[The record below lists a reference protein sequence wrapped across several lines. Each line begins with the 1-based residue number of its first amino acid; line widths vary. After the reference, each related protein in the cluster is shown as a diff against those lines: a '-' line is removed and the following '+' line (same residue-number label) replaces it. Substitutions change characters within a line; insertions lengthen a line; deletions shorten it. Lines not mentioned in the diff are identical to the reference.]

1 MKLNLKKIR
10 VNQLIVLLIAIVVAL
25 YLIRPISKPEKYEGD
40 VGPSSGP
47 SPQSKDTSE
56 ITKED
61 LAAVLKFIG

>member
-25 YLIRPISKPEKYEGD
+25 YLIRPISKPEKYQDD

-47 SPQSKDTSE
+47 SPQSKDTPE

>member
-40 VGPSSGP
+40 VGPSTGP
-47 SPQSKDTSE
+47 SPQSEDTSK